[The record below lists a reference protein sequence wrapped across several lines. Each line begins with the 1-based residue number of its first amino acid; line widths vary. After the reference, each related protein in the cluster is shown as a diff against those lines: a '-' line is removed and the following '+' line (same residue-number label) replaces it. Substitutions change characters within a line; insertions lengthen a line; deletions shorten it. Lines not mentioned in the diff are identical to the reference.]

1 MCWVKSFY
9 FSFLVDWEHVTTPR
23 AFTQTHKW
31 MAVRLK
37 AMLFLFLKSW
47 HFGDTCKVFTPDPC
61 TTRKKNELNVT
72 LSKNHPDHDSHCS
85 SVLYSIA
92 HLAGWGVGGLPL
104 LFSHSNTSPLWP
116 YTAHEKIC
124 MSTVQLKCSASKETH
139 IYCSYLLRAV
149 WSEAWLFVRGATS
162 DVKYP
167 VVMPPLYI
175 LYTSADTVSREWS
188 YSCKHC
194 RQLMLCTNLKDSW
207 HVTSVW
213 CVTNHS
219 GNQKTIPEGNV
230 SS

>member
-47 HFGDTCKVFTPDPC
+47 HFGDTCKVFTPDPG

-72 LSKNHPDHDSHCS
+72 LSKNLPDHDSHCS

-116 YTAHEKIC
+116 YTGVIEGQI
-124 MSTVQLKCSASKETH
+124 
-139 IYCSYLLRAV
+139 
-149 WSEAWLFVRGATS
+149 
-162 DVKYP
+162 
-167 VVMPPLYI
+167 
-175 LYTSADTVSREWS
+175 
-188 YSCKHC
+188 
-194 RQLMLCTNLKDSW
+194 QLMRRYAWVLCNWNVQHPKKHTFIAAICSEPSDRRPGCL
-207 HVTSVW
+207 
-213 CVTNHS
+213 S
-219 GNQKTIPEGNV
+219 GVQHLM
-230 SS
+230 